1 MVSQYKVEKSDD
13 QWKSQLTAQQYH
25 IARQKGTESAFTG
38 EYWNH
43 KEDGVYRCVCCNLP
57 LYSSLAKFDS
67 GSGWPSF
74 WQAINQGGVVSEI
87 DQSHGMVRTELLCQ
101 NCGAHL
107 GHVFDD
113 GPDPTGL
120 RYCINSAS
128 LNLVPGKDSK

>member
-74 WQAINQGGVVSEI
+74 WQTINQGGVVSEI

-113 GPDPTGL
+113 GPEPTGQ
-120 RYCINSAS
+120 RHCINSAS
-128 LNLVPGKDSK
+128 LKFESGGNG

>member
-13 QWKSQLTAQQYH
+13 QWRSQLTPQQYH

-67 GSGWPSF
+67 GTGWPSF
-74 WQAINQGGVVSEI
+74 WQAINQGAVVSEI
-87 DQSHGMVRTELLCQ
+87 DPSHEMARTELLCQ

-113 GPDPTGL
+113 GPQPTGQ
-120 RYCINSAS
+120 RHCINSAS
-128 LNLVPGKDSK
+128 LKFEPGGNG

>member
-1 MVSQYKVEKSDD
+1 MVSQYKVENSDD
-13 QWKSQLTAQQYH
+13 QWRSQLTPQQYH

-67 GSGWPSF
+67 GTGWPSF
-74 WQAINQGGVVSEI
+74 WQAINQGAVVSEI
-87 DQSHGMVRTELLCQ
+87 DQSHEMARTELLCQ

-113 GPDPTGL
+113 GPQPTGQ
-120 RYCINSAS
+120 RHCINSAS
-128 LNLVPGKDSK
+128 LKFEPGGNG